1 MNTKPLLP
9 SLLLVA
15 LAAGITLQAHAAR
28 DEATSL
34 PAQSC
39 QSAHHEL
46 AAIAVHLREAR
57 ADRSDE
63 ATAPSAHEKLALELE
78 AHLEALQARLPVQAT
93 QRAQASVLLSDMRD
107 ALVLMRGATHLDARW
122 IAVQRLEDDRRFY
135 NRVLDTVG
143 CPTPRSTSL

>member
-9 SLLLVA
+9 SLLLA
-15 LAAGITLQAHAAR
+15 LAAGFTLQAHAAQ

-46 AAIAVHLREAR
+46 DAIAVHLREAR
-57 ADRSDE
+57 ADRRDE

-78 AHLEALQARLPVQAT
+78 AHLL
-93 QRAQASVLLSDMRD
+93 ASVVHMGVHGANPSGSEIAGDNSVVPAATVRVNVVP
-107 ALVLMRGATHLDARW
+107 ALGVQGKAAR
-122 IAVQRLEDDRRFY
+122 IVSCEQC
-135 NRVLDTVG
+135 G
-143 CPTPRSTSL
+143 

>member
-9 SLLLVA
+9 SLLLA
-15 LAAGITLQAHAAR
+15 LAAGFTLQAHAAQ

-46 AAIAVHLREAR
+46 DAIAVHLREAR

-93 QRAQASVLLSDMRD
+93 QRTQASVLLSDMRD
-107 ALVLMRGATHLDARW
+107 ALILMRGATHLDARW

>member
-15 LAAGITLQAHAAR
+15 LAAGFTLQAHAAR

-93 QRAQASVLLSDMRD
+93 QRTQASVLLSDMRD
-107 ALVLMRGATHLDARW
+107 ALILMRGATHLDARW